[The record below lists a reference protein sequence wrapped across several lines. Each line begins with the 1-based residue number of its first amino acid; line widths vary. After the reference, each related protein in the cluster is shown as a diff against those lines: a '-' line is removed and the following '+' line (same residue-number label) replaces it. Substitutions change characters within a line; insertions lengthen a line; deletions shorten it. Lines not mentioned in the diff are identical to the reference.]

1 MPVLEELRLRRLRSG
16 LTVHYSTFSPRVLC
30 WTNSEVVMSDLAIK
44 SRVGKAID
52 YFIWHDDFG
61 WLKVD
66 EATHKEYC
74 DYYAQK
80 ALEEEKK
87 C

>member
-1 MPVLEELRLRRLRSG
+1 
-16 LTVHYSTFSPRVLC
+16 
-30 WTNSEVVMSDLAIK
+30 MSDLAIK